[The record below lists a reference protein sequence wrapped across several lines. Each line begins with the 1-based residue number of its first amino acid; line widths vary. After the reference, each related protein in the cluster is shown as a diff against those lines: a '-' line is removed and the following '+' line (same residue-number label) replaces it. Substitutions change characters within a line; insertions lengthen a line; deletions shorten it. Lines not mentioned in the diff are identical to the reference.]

1 MEIINYT
8 KKHQQVV
15 LQLIKQTIQIV
26 NQADY
31 SLEQVTTWSAIDE
44 ERWEQDMH
52 QKMGKLAI
60 LNQQI
65 VGFSDITTDGYID
78 YFFVHHAFQRQGI
91 AKELLR
97 QLELMHKGE
106 KLTVAASITARPFF
120 ESQGYQV
127 VQQNEVQV
135 RGVSF
140 INFLMEKQR

>member
-1 MEIINYT
+1 MKIINYEA
-8 KKHQQVV
+8 KYQQAV
-15 LQLIKQTIQIV
+15 LHLIKQTIQIV

-44 ERWEQDMH
+44 ERWEQDMR

-65 VGFSDITTDGYID
+65 VGFTDITTDGYID
-78 YFFVHHAFQRQGI
+78 YFFVHHAFQRRGI
-91 AKELLR
+91 AKELLG
-97 QLELMHKGE
+97 QLEWMHKGE
-106 KLTVAASITARPFF
+106 RLTVAASITARPFF

>member
-44 ERWEQDMH
+44 EHWEQDMR

-91 AKELLR
+91 AKELLH
-97 QLELMHKGE
+97 QLEWMHKGE
-106 KLTVAASITARPFF
+106 RLTVAASITARPFF